1 VPDPELGYAF
11 SIDERHLHM
20 RSWRKSEAGGLAR
33 LFAWLVVTFRW
44 FLVAGWAVVL
54 VAAAVWLPAK
64 SSNADLG
71 GFAPPDSRAIATET
85 TSAKAFGFP
94 ILSRTMLVQRD
105 AGGLSQA
112 AQQRAVER
120 AVAVAKHTAGDVGPI
135 VAVVPIAN
143 AQGVFP
149 SSSERDTTALSYVFT
164 KPGTTFGQEV
174 AAARTYARQHVNQP
188 DDHFVGVT
196 GTIPSQ
202 LAQSDLLYGH
212 LVLLEI
218 ATLAVVIGIVA
229 LKFRSVVAP
238 LVALVTAAA
247 SYFLAVRVTNYAG
260 SFVEGGAPEELKPLV
275 LALVLG
281 IVTDYAI
288 FYLSSMR
295 TGLEDGLGK
304 VAAAK
309 ASATQTGRIVLVA
322 GIAVAAG
329 SAAMLVA
336 RSGFFRAFGPVLS
349 LSVLSAVVVSLTLL
363 PALMAIFGRALFW
376 PSRPRRPG
384 KQVVSRAAARVL
396 TVRVVALVL
405 GGACV
410 VGLAT
415 LATHAQRLH
424 LGVSFE
430 VALPADSPPHLAAQA
445 ASSGFAPGIVAPTEL
460 LLQGTDVG
468 RDRAKLTRLGQE
480 LSDHEGVAGVLSPEA
495 LPEEVVS
502 GALVTKS
509 GDAARLILVL
519 DHDPLGPTAIRDLN
533 RVTAAMPDLLRQAG
547 LGDARFGFAGDTA
560 VASEL
565 VAATNA
571 DLRRIAVAVLL
582 VNLVLLM
589 VFLRAIVAPVLL
601 LACSLLALAASLG
614 CLTLV
619 FQDRLGHEG
628 VAFYVPFA
636 ASVLLLSLGSDYN
649 IYGVGHV
656 WTRAKQTTMRKA
668 IAERVPETSGAIT
681 AAGITLA
688 ASFGMLALVPLRQFR
703 ELAFVMGLGVLID
716 ALVVRAVMV
725 PALLALLGGF
735 SAWPRKLRG
744 ADVPLTRRSD
754 VEPIR
759 RPADERP
766 SGGAHWPEESSPG
779 GPA

>member
-1 VPDPELGYAF
+1 
-11 SIDERHLHM
+11 M
-20 RSWRKSEAGGLAR
+20 RSWRKSEAGSLAR
-33 LFAWLVVTFRW
+33 IYAWLVVRLRW
-44 FLVAGWAVVL
+44 FVVVGWAAGAI
-54 VAAAVWLPAK
+54 AAAVWLPATTP
-64 SSNADLG
+64 NADLG
-71 GFAPPDSRAIATET
+71 GFAPPNSRAIATET
-85 TSAKAFGFP
+85 ASAKAFGFP
-94 ILSRTMLVQRD
+94 VLSRTLLVQRD
-105 AGGLSQA
+105 EQGLSQA
-112 AQQRAVER
+112 AQQRVVQR
-120 AVAVAKHTAGDVGPI
+120 AVAVAKRTIGDVGPI

-143 AQGVFP
+143 TQGAFP
-149 SSSERDTTALSYVFT
+149 SSSEQGTTALSYVFT
-164 KPGTTFGQEV
+164 KPGTTFGDEV
-174 AAARTYARQHVNQP
+174 AAAGRFGQQHVNQP
-188 DDHFVGVT
+188 DDHLVGVT
-196 GTIPSQ
+196 GTVPAQ
-202 LAQSDLLYGH
+202 LAQSKILYDHLL
-212 LVLLEI
+212 LLEG
-218 ATLAVVIGIVA
+218 ATLVAVIGIVA

-260 SFVEGGAPEELKPLV
+260 GFVEGGAPEELKPLV

-295 TGLEDGLGK
+295 TGLEDGLDK
-304 VAAAK
+304 LTAAK
-309 ASATQTGRIVLVA
+309 ASASQTGRIVLVA

-336 RSGFFRAFGPVLS
+336 KSGFFRAFGPVLS

-376 PSRPRRPG
+376 PTRPKRSRNLRLA
-384 KQVVSRAAARVL
+384 RAAARVL

-410 VGLAT
+410 LGLAA
-415 LATHAQRLH
+415 LSVDAGRLH
-424 LGVSFE
+424 LGVSF
-430 VALPADSPPHLAAQA
+430 VASLPADSKPHVAAQA
-445 ASSGFAPGIVAPTEL
+445 ASSGFAPGIVGPTEL
-460 LLQGTDVG
+460 LLQGSGVGTD
-468 RDRAKLTRLGQE
+468 RDKLTRLGQE
-480 LSDHEGVAGVLSPEA
+480 LGKQPGVAGVLSPNA
-495 LPEEVVS
+495 LPDEVVR

-509 GDAARLILVL
+509 GDAARLLVIL

-533 RVTAAMPDLLRQAG
+533 HLSSAMPGLLQRAG
-547 LGDARFGFAGDTA
+547 LEGARYGLAGDTA

-589 VFLRAIVAPVLL
+589 VFLRAVVAPVLL
-601 LACSLLALAASLG
+601 LACSVLALAASLG

-656 WTRAKQTTMRKA
+656 WTRANHTTLRKA
-668 IAERVPETSGAIT
+668 IAERIPETSGAIT

-688 ASFGMLALVPLRQFR
+688 ASFGMLALIPLRQFR

-716 ALVVRAVMV
+716 ALVVRTILV
-725 PALLALLGGF
+725 PALLTLLGDF
-735 SAWPRKLRG
+735 SAWPRKLKG
-744 ADVPLTRRSD
+744 AAVAQEAADQEERAA
-754 VEPIR
+754 EPSR
-759 RPADERP
+759 
-766 SGGAHWPEESSPG
+766 
-779 GPA
+779 

>member
-1 VPDPELGYAF
+1 
-11 SIDERHLHM
+11 M
-20 RSWRKSEAGGLAR
+20 RSWRKSEAGSLAR
-33 LFAWLVVTFRW
+33 IYAWLVVRLRW
-44 FLVAGWAVVL
+44 FVVLGWAVGAI
-54 VAAAVWLPAK
+54 AAALWLPATTP
-64 SSNADLG
+64 NADLG
-71 GFAPPDSRAIATET
+71 GFAPPNSRAIATET
-85 TSAKAFGFP
+85 ASAKAFGFP
-94 ILSRTMLVQRD
+94 VLSRTLLVQRD
-105 AGGLSQA
+105 ERGLSQA
-112 AQQRAVER
+112 AQQRVVQR
-120 AVAVAKHTAGDVGPI
+120 AVGVAKKTIGDVGPI

-143 AQGVFP
+143 SQGAFP
-149 SSSERDTTALSYVFT
+149 SSSEQGTTALSFVFT
-164 KPGTTFGQEV
+164 KPGTTFGDEV
-174 AAARTYARQHVNQP
+174 AAARRFGQQHVNQP
-188 DDHFVGVT
+188 DDHLVGVT
-196 GTIPSQ
+196 GTVPAQ
-202 LAQSDLLYGH
+202 LAQSKILYDHLL
-212 LVLLEI
+212 LLEG
-218 ATLAVVIGIVA
+218 ATLVAVIGIVA

-260 SFVEGGAPEELKPLV
+260 GFVEGGAPEELKPLV

-295 TGLEDGLGK
+295 TGLEDGLDK
-304 VAAAK
+304 LTAAR
-309 ASATQTGRIVLVA
+309 ASASQTGRIVLVA

-336 RSGFFRAFGPVLS
+336 KSGFFRAFGPVLS

-376 PSRPRRPG
+376 PTSPTRPKRSIGPP
-384 KQVVSRAAARVL
+384 VARAAARVL

-410 VGLAT
+410 LGLAA
-415 LATHAQRLH
+415 LSADAGRLH
-424 LGVSFE
+424 LGVSF
-430 VALPADSPPHLAAQA
+430 VASLPSDSEPHAAAQA
-445 ASSGFAPGIVAPTEL
+445 ASSGFAPGIVGPTEL
-460 LLQGTDVG
+460 LLQGNGVG
-468 RDRAKLTRLGQE
+468 SDREKLTRLGQE
-480 LSDHEGVAGVLSPEA
+480 LGHQPGVAGVLSPNA
-495 LPEEVVS
+495 LPDEVVR

-509 GDAARLILVL
+509 GDAARLLVIL

-533 RVTAAMPDLLRQAG
+533 HLSATMPGLLQRAG
-547 LGDARFGFAGDTA
+547 LEGARYGLAGDTA

-601 LACSLLALAASLG
+601 LACSVLALAASLG

-656 WTRAKQTTMRKA
+656 WTRANHTTLRKA
-668 IAERVPETSGAIT
+668 IAERIPETSGAIT

-688 ASFGMLALVPLRQFR
+688 ASFGMLALIPLRQFR

-716 ALVVRAVMV
+716 ALVVRTILV
-725 PALLALLGGF
+725 PALLTLLGDF
-735 SAWPRKLRG
+735 SAWPRKLKG
-744 ADVPLTRRSD
+744 AAVAQQAADQEERAT
-754 VEPIR
+754 EPSR
-759 RPADERP
+759 
-766 SGGAHWPEESSPG
+766 
-779 GPA
+779 

>member
-1 VPDPELGYAF
+1 
-11 SIDERHLHM
+11 M
-20 RSWRKSEAGGLAR
+20 RSWRRSEVGRLAR
-33 LFAWLVVTFRW
+33 FFAWLVVTFRW
-44 FLVAGWAVVL
+44 FIVLGWAVIL
-54 VAAAVWLPAK
+54 VAAAVALPAST
-64 SSNADLG
+64 SSADLG

-85 TSAKAFGFP
+85 ASAKAFGFP
-94 ILSRTMLVQRD
+94 ILSRTLLVQRD
-105 AGGLSQA
+105 DHGLSQA

-135 VAVVPIAN
+135 VAVVPIVN
-143 AQGVFP
+143 AEGILP
-149 SSSERDTTALSYVFT
+149 SSSERGTTALSYVFT
-164 KPGTTFGQEV
+164 KPGTSFGDEV
-174 AAARTYARQHVNQP
+174 SAAGRFGREKVNQP
-188 DDHFVGVT
+188 DDHLVGVT
-196 GTIPSQ
+196 GTVPAQ
-202 LAQSDLLYGH
+202 LAQSDILYGH
-212 LVLLEI
+212 LLLLEI

-238 LVALVTAAA
+238 LVALTTAAA
-247 SYFLAVRVTNYAG
+247 SYFLAVRVTNYVG
-260 SFVEGGAPEELKPLV
+260 GFLESGAPDELKPLV

-295 TGLEDGLGK
+295 TGLENGLDP

-329 SAAMLVA
+329 SGAMLVA

-349 LSVLSAVVVSLTLL
+349 LSVLTSVVVSLTLL
-363 PALMAIFGRALFW
+363 PPLMAIFGRALFW
-376 PSRPRRPG
+376 PTRPKPKG
-384 KQVVSRAAARVL
+384 SLVVGRAAARVL

-410 VGLAT
+410 VGLAALST
-415 LATHAQRLH
+415 DAGRLR
-424 LGVSFE
+424 LGVSF
-430 VALPADSPPHLAAQA
+430 VASLPADSAPHAAAEA
-445 ASSGFAPGIVAPTEL
+445 AASGFAPGIVAPTEL

-468 RDRAKLTRLGQE
+468 KDRQKLTRLSQE
-480 LSDHEGVAGVLSPEA
+480 LGQQPGVAGVLSPDA
-495 LPEEVVS
+495 LPDEVVN

-509 GDAARLILVL
+509 GDAARLLVIL
-519 DHDPLGPTAIRDLN
+519 DDDPLGPTAIRDLDHLSG
-533 RVTAAMPDLLRQAG
+533 AMPGLLQRAG
-547 LGDARFGFAGDTA
+547 LDGARYGLAGDTA

-565 VAATNA
+565 VAATSS
-571 DLRRIAVAVLL
+571 DLRRIAVAVLV
-582 VNLVLLM
+582 VNLLLLM
-589 VFLRAIVAPVLL
+589 VFLRAVVAPVLL
-601 LACSLLALAASLG
+601 LGCSVLALAASLG

-619 FQDRLGHEG
+619 FQDRLGHDG

-656 WTRAKQTTMRKA
+656 WTRAKHTTMRKA

-681 AAGITLA
+681 AAGVTLA

-716 ALVVRAVMV
+716 ALVVRGVMV
-725 PALLALLGGF
+725 PALLALLGEF
-735 SAWPRKLRG
+735 SAWPRRLRG
-744 ADVPLTRRSD
+744 ADSAD
-754 VEPIR
+754 D
-759 RPADERP
+759 RPATDLPREAARTTP
-766 SGGAHWPEESSPG
+766 
-779 GPA
+779 

>member
-1 VPDPELGYAF
+1 
-11 SIDERHLHM
+11 M
-20 RSWRKSEAGGLAR
+20 RSWRKSEAGSFAR
-33 LFAWLVVTFRW
+33 IYAWLVVRLRW
-44 FLVAGWAVVL
+44 FVVLGWAAGAI
-54 VAAAVWLPAK
+54 AAAVWLPATTP
-64 SSNADLG
+64 NADLG
-71 GFAPPDSRAIATET
+71 GFAPPNSRAIATET

-105 AGGLSQA
+105 EHGLTQA
-112 AQQRAVER
+112 AQQRALER
-120 AVAVAKHTAGDVGPI
+120 AVGVAQRTIGDVGPI

-143 AQGVFP
+143 TQGAFP
-149 SSSERDTTALSYVFT
+149 SSSEQGTTALSYVFT
-164 KPGTTFGQEV
+164 KPGTTFGDEV
-174 AAARTYARQHVNQP
+174 AAAGRFGQQHVNQP
-188 DDHFVGVT
+188 DDHLVGVT
-196 GTIPSQ
+196 GTVPAQ
-202 LAQSDLLYGH
+202 LAQSKILYDHLL
-212 LVLLEI
+212 LLEG
-218 ATLAVVIGIVA
+218 ATLVAVIGIVA

-260 SFVEGGAPEELKPLV
+260 GFVEGGAPEELKPLV

-295 TGLEDGLGK
+295 TGLEDGLDK
-304 VAAAK
+304 LTAAK
-309 ASATQTGRIVLVA
+309 ASASQTGRIVLVA

-336 RSGFFRAFGPVLS
+336 KSGFFRAFGPVLS

-376 PSRPRRPG
+376 PTRPKRSRNLRLA
-384 KQVVSRAAARVL
+384 RAAARVL

-410 VGLAT
+410 LGLAA
-415 LATHAQRLH
+415 LSVDAGRLH
-424 LGVSFE
+424 LGVSF
-430 VALPADSPPHLAAQA
+430 VASLPADSKPHVAAQA
-445 ASSGFAPGIVAPTEL
+445 ASSGFAPGIVGPTEL
-460 LLQGTDVG
+460 LLQGSGVGTD
-468 RDRAKLTRLGQE
+468 RDKLTRLGQE
-480 LSDHEGVAGVLSPEA
+480 LGKQPGVAGVLSPNA
-495 LPEEVVS
+495 LPDEVVR

-509 GDAARLILVL
+509 GDAARLLVIL

-533 RVTAAMPDLLRQAG
+533 HLSSAMPGLLQRAG
-547 LGDARFGFAGDTA
+547 LEGARYGLAGDTA

-589 VFLRAIVAPVLL
+589 VFLRAVVAPVLL
-601 LACSLLALAASLG
+601 LACSVLALAASLG

-656 WTRAKQTTMRKA
+656 WTRANHTTLRKA
-668 IAERVPETSGAIT
+668 IAERIPETSGAIT

-688 ASFGMLALVPLRQFR
+688 ASFGMLALIPLRQFR

-716 ALVVRAVMV
+716 ALVVRTILV
-725 PALLALLGGF
+725 PALLTLLGDF
-735 SAWPRKLRG
+735 SAWPRKLKG
-744 ADVPLTRRSD
+744 AAVAQEAADQEERAA
-754 VEPIR
+754 EPSR
-759 RPADERP
+759 
-766 SGGAHWPEESSPG
+766 
-779 GPA
+779 